1 MPQDKNCFG
10 RRTQNKKTTIQKN
23 LRKYRGQKI
32 SKGQR
37 RIRTQR
43 YFYQPKDIVIYNGK
57 KYVVKGVQNK
67 GNYIKLEKLN
77 KPVKVSLVKP
87 YEFRKGFCAV

>member
-1 MPQDKNCFG
+1 MWTYHYFVVSYYSL
-10 RRTQNKKTTIQKN
+10 RRVNVVFV
-23 LRKYRGQKI
+23 I

-77 KPVKVSLVKP
+77 
-87 YEFRKGFCAV
+87 

>member
-1 MPQDKNCFG
+1 MW
-10 RRTQNKKTTIQKN
+10 
-23 LRKYRGQKI
+23 
-32 SKGQR
+32 
-37 RIRTQR
+37 
-43 YFYQPKDIVIYNGK
+43 YFYQPKDIVIYDGK

-87 YEFRKGFCAV
+87 YEFRKGFCVV

>member
-1 MPQDKNCFG
+1 MI
-10 RRTQNKKTTIQKN
+10 NK
-23 LRKYRGQKI
+23 L
-32 SKGQR
+32 KGQR

-43 YFYQPKDIVIYNGK
+43 YFYQPKDIVIYDGK

-87 YEFRKGFCAV
+87 YKFRKGFCVV